1 MINIGIMNLQC
12 YAEAQREEM
21 QKHRWIES
29 EKAGH
34 DLGDFAYFDW
44 IKKYA
49 KAFRDYWS
57 TTKDGKE

>member
-1 MINIGIMNLQC
+1 MTLNIYPMDLRV

-29 EKAGH
+29 EKHGF
-34 DLGDFAYFDW
+34 DLGDSAYMDW

-49 KAFRDYWS
+49 KLFREYWTS
-57 TTKDGKE
+57 KYGT